1 MIIAAIVTFVLTVIL
16 GILMLP
22 VLRKLKIGQVVRDD
36 GPKEHL
42 KKTGTPTMG
51 GNIFIIPV
59 LACTLFIG
67 WKDPL
72 VLACCAL
79 ILLSSV
85 VGFIDDFL
93 KIKKKNKDGLK
104 PLFKTAFFI
113 VISLLYAIFI
123 VYFTDISSDIIIP
136 FTNATQTFH
145 IPEWIYVIFIV
156 LFYNA
161 VINAVNFTDG
171 VDGLCAS
178 VTAVVFV
185 FFAVSSQIIFKNENM
200 TYLSIIVIFAM
211 VGYLV
216 FNVHPAKLLMGDTG
230 SLALGG
236 IVTAI
241 AINLRIPWI
250 ILIVGI
256 IYVIEILSSVIQV
269 MYYKRTKKRIFL
281 MAPIHHHFELM
292 HWSEN
297 KIVIIFTAVTLAGGI
312 LAFFMI

>member
-22 VLRKLKIGQVVRDD
+22 VLKKMKIGQVVRDD

-51 GNIFIIPV
+51 GIIFIIPI
-59 LACTLFIG
+59 LACTLFVG

-72 VLACCAL
+72 VLASCAL
-79 ILLSSV
+79 ILVSSI

-93 KIKKKNKDGLK
+93 KIRKKNKDGLK
-104 PLFKTAFFI
+104 PIFKTIFFI

-123 VYFTDISSDIIIP
+123 VYFTDIGSDIIIP
-136 FTNATQTFH
+136 FTNTSKIFYV
-145 IPEWIYVIFIV
+145 PGWIYVIFIV

-178 VTAVVFV
+178 VTSAVFI

-211 VGYLV
+211 IGYLV

-236 IVTAI
+236 VVTAI
-241 AINLRIPWI
+241 SINLRIPWI

-269 MYYKRTKKRIFL
+269 MHYKRTKKRIFL

-312 LAFFMI
+312 LAFLMI

>member
-22 VLRKLKIGQVVRDD
+22 VLKKMKIGQVVRDD

-51 GNIFIIPV
+51 GIIFIIPI
-59 LACTLFIG
+59 LACTLFVG

-72 VLACCAL
+72 VLASCAL
-79 ILLSSV
+79 ILVSSI

-93 KIKKKNKDGLK
+93 KIRKKNKDGLK
-104 PLFKTAFFI
+104 PIFKTIFFI

-123 VYFTDISSDIIIP
+123 VYFTDVGSDIIIP
-136 FTNATQTFH
+136 FTNTSKIFYV
-145 IPEWIYVIFIV
+145 PGWIYVIFIV

-178 VTAVVFV
+178 VTSAVFI

-211 VGYLV
+211 IGYLV

-236 IVTAI
+236 VVTAI
-241 AINLRIPWI
+241 SINLRIPWI

-269 MYYKRTKKRIFL
+269 MHYKRTKKRIFL

-312 LAFFMI
+312 LAFLMI